1 MFIKRKG
8 QSVLEYVLVLTA
20 VVACIIWAASTFIK
34 GSVKKGLTDAG
45 EAVGSVADKLNP

>member
-34 GSVKKGLTDAG
+34 DSVSQGLTDAG
-45 EAVGSVADKLNP
+45 SAIGKVADKIK